1 MQKFMRKPKFQA
13 SGHNAEFYYALW
25 PRRVL
30 YPPVMPGTN
39 HVLLM

>member
-1 MQKFMRKPKFQA
+1 MRKPKFHA
-13 SGHNAEFYYALW
+13 TGHYTQFYNALW
-25 PRRVL
+25 HQRAV